1 MDGFLSHSSERTTF
15 GPSTCRC
22 HSLLRILYRPWSGDW
37 RVSMVCV
44 CLTTHYVSMKWIKLQ
59 KKILFCTL
67 QYIIY
72 CYSIWHA
79 TFLATAKI
87 IKKKSIQP
95 INQLIQHHGCLAE
108 LLQISYILR
117 MSGGNSSLAQS
128 RAVGIGSGL
137 QQDDFVWN
145 HSVVDLLRCL
155 EPLTCCII
163 HHLLSFSCT
172 WLLFCK

>member
-1 MDGFLSHSSERTTF
+1 MPLIVKNLISSVIGRLKGFYGVCVSNNSLCFYEMNKTTKKN
-15 GPSTCRC
+15 
-22 HSLLRILYRPWSGDW
+22 LILYST
-37 RVSMVCV
+37 VYHLLCN
-44 CLTTHYVSMKWIKLQ
+44 
-59 KKILFCTL
+59 
-67 QYIIY
+67 